1 MSAEETRLGRYVIES
16 ELGRGAMGVVF
27 RARDPRID
35 RLVALKTLVPD
46 VADEEIVRAL
56 KDRFLNEGRAA
67 GRLSHPGVVAVYDA
81 DEDPATGTA
90 YLAMEFVD
98 GPDLRRLLRDGLPPA
113 RLVEIVSEVAAAL
126 DHAHQRGVVH
136 RDVKPGNILV
146 DAMGRARLTDF
157 GIARLGSSTM
167 TRAGEF
173 LGTPAYMAPEQIMGG
188 QVGPATDIFA
198 LGVVLYEGLTGKRP
212 FDGDSM
218 VATTHAI
225 VSTEPPPPSQ
235 ARASISPAFDAVLAK
250 ALAKAPQDRY
260 PSAGALGE
268 GAAAALRATAGL
280 ESTMLGPQRSPITT
294 APMGAMSSAAAAAP
308 SRRRKGL
315 LLALAALLVLA
326 PGAFIVSKVARGP
339 ESAEPAPTTTAPVAA
354 KSPASK
360 PSPRPAK
367 PSRSAPTRSAPSGK
381 LSVKLSTMRAG
392 TLTVSSDGKVLGQL
406 VVAANEDNGPK
417 ALGNVMRERSATL
430 TAPTGRHVLRFVFTN
445 RDGSTI
451 TKDYERDLPEGESLA
466 ATVDIGFRGKDFS
479 VDFE

>member
-46 VADEEIVRAL
+46 VADDEIVRAL

-113 RLVEIVSEVAAAL
+113 RLVEIISEVAAAL

-136 RDVKPGNILV
+136 RDVKPANILV

-173 LGTPAYMAPEQIMGG
+173 LGTPAYMAPEQILGG
-188 QVGPATDIFA
+188 PVGPATDVFA

-212 FDGDSM
+212 FEGDSM

-225 VSTEPPPPSQ
+225 VNTEPVAPSQ
-235 ARASISPAFDAVLAK
+235 ARASISPAFDRVVAK
-250 ALAKAPQDRY
+250 ALSKAPQDRY

-280 ESTMLGPQRSPITT
+280 ESTMLGQPRPPITT
-294 APMGAMSSAAAAAP
+294 PPVGVLPSAAAAAP

-326 PGAFIVSKVARGP
+326 PGAFIMNKLLHGP
-339 ESAEPAPTTTAPVAA
+339 EAGEPAPTTAAPVR
-354 KSPASK
+354 ASK
-360 PSPRPAK
+360 PAAPKTSPRPPK
-367 PSRSAPTRSAPSGK
+367 PTRSATNGK
-381 LSVKLSTMRAG
+381 LAVKLTTMRAG
-392 TLTVSSDGKVLGQL
+392 SLTVSSDGKALGQL

-417 ALGNVMRERSATL
+417 ALGNVMREKSATL
-430 TAPTGRHVLRFVFTN
+430 TAPAGRHMLRFAFTN

-451 TKDYERDLPEGESLA
+451 TKDYERDLPEGGSLA

-479 VDFE
+479 VNFE